1 MSLEA
6 KLEELTAAVSALT
19 AIMSSA
25 GSGSATVASK
35 TADKPT
41 ADKPAR
47 TPRASAKTKAP
58 SVKEL
63 TEVATK
69 FLDEA
74 EGNEDAYAAR
84 RGLINDLRGKFEIK
98 KLSDAAEDDRQAII
112 DAIKA
117 FADENAV
124 GEEGDGEDDAGI

>member
-6 KLEELTAAVSALT
+6 KIEELTAAVSALT
-19 AIMSSA
+19 AIMSAA
-25 GSGSATVASK
+25 GSGSATVAPK
-35 TADKPT
+35 TT
-41 ADKPAR
+41 EKPAETKATRAPR
-47 TPRASAKTKAP
+47 TTKVKAP

-84 RGLINDLRGKFEIK
+84 RGLINDLRGKFDLK

-112 DAIKA
+112 DAIKT

>member
-47 TPRASAKTKAP
+47 APRATKVKAP
-58 SVKEL
+58 TVKEL

-84 RGLINDLRGKFEIK
+84 RSLINDLRGKFDIK
-98 KLSDAAEDDRQAII
+98 KLSDAAEDDRQVII

-124 GEEGDGEDDAGI
+124 GDEGDAEDDAGI